1 MLQKIIKS
9 VVLLAFIFV
18 MKAGAQNGSPSPITI
33 ESSIRI
39 IQPITIEKVS
49 GKDLHFGKFSAY
61 ASTVGTITLTPA
73 GDRSVTGGINLLQGS
88 TVGAAQ
94 FTVSGLEG
102 SLFSLELPTTTYIT
116 NETFGA
122 DVMEVT
128 QYSVDLTEPYT
139 IGTGGQTTFNV
150 GATLTKDAGDR
161 RGIYSGTFSLTVNYL

>member
-1 MLQKIIKS
+1 MLQQ
-9 VVLLAFIFV
+9 LE
-18 MKAGAQNGSPSPITI
+18 P
-33 ESSIRI
+33 
-39 IQPITIEKVS
+39 
-49 GKDLHFGKFSAY
+49 
-61 ASTVGTITLTPA
+61 ITLTPA

-139 IGTGGQTTFNV
+139 IGIGVPDHIQCRCHTH
-150 GATLTKDAGDR
+150 KR
-161 RGIYSGTFSLTVNYL
+161 RR